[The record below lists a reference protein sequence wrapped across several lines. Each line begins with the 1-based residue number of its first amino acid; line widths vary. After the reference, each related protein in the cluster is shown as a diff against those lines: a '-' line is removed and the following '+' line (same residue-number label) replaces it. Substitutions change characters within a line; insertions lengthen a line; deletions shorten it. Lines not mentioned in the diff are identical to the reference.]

1 MGCAFDMYSQSW
13 NGLSYSMMLFVYC
26 FIMPICVIFF
36 SYIGIIYHTRTSR
49 KGLFGDNESPKK
61 PEIGKVFDRR
71 LRRRQSSHTN
81 QRVSSSIKRT
91 IRGAIFVF
99 IVKLLL
105 YVHNIK
111 TNTRNQNYDITIK
124 SLDAEWD
131 TYGRYKCVL
140 ELFALY
146 VRKSHNIYLLS
157 INDIILD
164 NQKHNGLVISF
175 MSNYNPK
182 VSQQLNT

>member
-1 MGCAFDMYSQSW
+1 MTFFILFYSISLRSCWYSSGWHQSFFQHFHCLDGANTYQRYVYYKHRFMHISSYEKCIFLYSLKAYLMGCAFDMYSQSW

-91 IRGAIFVF
+91 IRGAIFV
-99 IVKLLL
+99 
-105 YVHNIK
+105 
-111 TNTRNQNYDITIK
+111 
-124 SLDAEWD
+124 
-131 TYGRYKCVL
+131 
-140 ELFALY
+140 
-146 VRKSHNIYLLS
+146 
-157 INDIILD
+157 
-164 NQKHNGLVISF
+164 
-175 MSNYNPK
+175 
-182 VSQQLNT
+182 

>member
-1 MGCAFDMYSQSW
+1 MEQIRIRGMYTINIDLCIYLYIAEALTPKCIFLYSLKAYLMGCAFDMYSQSW

-91 IRGAIFVF
+91 IRGAIFV
-99 IVKLLL
+99 
-105 YVHNIK
+105 Y
-111 TNTRNQNYDITIK
+111 REIT
-124 SLDAEWD
+124 
-131 TYGRYKCVL
+131 T
-140 ELFALY
+140 
-146 VRKSHNIYLLS
+146 
-157 INDIILD
+157 
-164 NQKHNGLVISF
+164 
-175 MSNYNPK
+175 P
-182 VSQQLNT
+182 

>member
-1 MGCAFDMYSQSW
+1 MHISSYEKALTPKCIFLYSLKAYLMGCAFDMYSQSW

-91 IRGAIFVF
+91 IRGAIFV
-99 IVKLLL
+99 LLH
-105 YVHNIK
+105 VHNIK
-111 TNTRNQNYDITIK
+111 IGTRNRIYDITIK

-131 TYGRYKCVL
+131 TYARYKFVL
-140 ELFALY
+140 ELVAYY
-146 VRKSHNIYLLS
+146 VRKSHHIYLLS
-157 INDIILD
+157 INGIIL
-164 NQKHNGLVISF
+164 
-175 MSNYNPK
+175 NY
-182 VSQQLNT
+182 